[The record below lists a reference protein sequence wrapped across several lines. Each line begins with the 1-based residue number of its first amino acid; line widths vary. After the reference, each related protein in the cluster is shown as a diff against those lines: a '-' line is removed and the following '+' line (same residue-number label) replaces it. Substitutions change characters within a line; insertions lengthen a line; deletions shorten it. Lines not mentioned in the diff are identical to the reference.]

1 MEKKPIITLLIL
13 GTIIATT
20 SCNKADRD
28 RDYETLWGLNRPAK
42 SFTVRTYEATSK
54 FGEPTKG
61 DLEEV
66 YTVYFNE
73 DGNTES
79 IKKYDPNGDLK
90 EVAKFKYDENGLR
103 TKHNLYD
110 SDGDLNMTIKYEYE
124 GDKVCKMSIQSDY
137 LNQEVISKW
146 EGDCLKET
154 ETYTDGEFSGSTEYT
169 KQSKTEAQW
178 TDYDAN
184 GGELWE
190 GSTTHNDDGRII
202 EYRRG
207 EAYYEAK
214 WNKNLP
220 IYLKNAH
227 LEMNTWITLWD
238 SDEDIEYFIEYEYD
252 SKGNWIKQTVFET
265 EELNPIY
272 ISEREI
278 NY

>member
-13 GTIIATT
+13 GTTIATT

-28 RDYETLWGLNRPAK
+28 RDYETLWGLNRPVK
-42 SFTVRTYEATSK
+42 SFTVHSYEATSK

-66 YTVYFNE
+66 YTVNFNE

-103 TKHNLYD
+103 TKQNLYD
-110 SDGDLNMTIKYEYE
+110 SDGALNMTIRYEYE

-146 EGDCLKET
+146 EGDYLKET

-169 KQSKTEAQW
+169 KQNKAKPKLNGLIMTQTAASYGKAQQPLMTTVESLN
-178 TDYDAN
+178 TDEEKRITKQN
-184 GGELWE
+184 GI
-190 GSTTHNDDGRII
+190 RIC
-202 EYRRG
+202 RF
-207 EAYYEAK
+207 
-214 WNKNLP
+214 
-220 IYLKNAH
+220 
-227 LEMNTWITLWD
+227 T
-238 SDEDIEYFIEYEYD
+238 
-252 SKGNWIKQTVFET
+252 
-265 EELNPIY
+265 
-272 ISEREI
+272 
-278 NY
+278 